1 MDGQAEQP
9 SHRLPLAAELAV
21 MEAPM
26 KLTEPWPVIENNAR
40 GRIGIGKTATFTPL
54 SQRRQ
59 LCR

>member
-1 MDGQAEQP
+1 
-9 SHRLPLAAELAV
+9 

>member
-1 MDGQAEQP
+1 
-9 SHRLPLAAELAV
+9 

-26 KLTEPWPVIENNAR
+26 ELTEPWPVIENNAL
-40 GRIGIGKTATFTPL
+40 GRIGIGKTAALTSL

>member
-9 SHRLPLAAELAV
+9 SRRLSVAAELAV

-26 KLTEPWPVIENNAR
+26 ELTEPWPVIENKAL
-40 GRIGIGKTATFTPL
+40 GRIGIGKTAALTSL